1 MVFCILCKTLR
12 LRCLTGFWK
21 RLCVLPTESAL
32 KFYLKVY
39 FIWLILFIASQI
51 HFLKGI
57 KTFGK
62 SFFVNQYVL
71 FKDIYRE
78 NTPSNKTKALT
89 RKYEYAQFGNWYI
102 KSAIQKQ
109 RSRGGLSKRCSE
121 NMLQIYRR
129 TPHFGMGVLL

>member
-1 MVFCILCKTLR
+1 MFDWILKTPLCFAYGICFEI
-12 LRCLTGFWK
+12 LFESLLYMTDTIYCLTN
-21 RLCVLPTESAL
+21 S
-32 KFYLKVY
+32 
-39 FIWLILFIASQI
+39 LFERNQD
-51 HFLKGI
+51 LRE
-57 KTFGK
+57 